1 MKAKIYIVVLA
12 AILLQMTSCVKEIVE
27 NNTIDIHT
35 LPPQEVITTS
45 FYGQLKDIDGNAI
58 AGAVITLQNAFVG
71 TVKRTTDESG
81 NFQFLDEQV
90 KGNYAN
96 LHVLAAGM
104 WDINKT
110 ILVLKEKTSRVD
122 LVCQAKTI
130 SKTFSSGD
138 SPKIL
143 LENGLEIYFS
153 AGSIGT
159 STGDE
164 YEGSINVSARSIIKG
179 QEFYEKMS
187 PGSGWG
193 LNNDNEVTRVVPMV
207 TLDLELTDEDGNALQ
222 MKEDKAAIVR
232 LPLPIGTDIDALES
246 SVMHFEESLFAWD
259 ENTNYTID
267 GDFLE
272 VEIPHFSTWSWCQ
285 IIALR
290 TSVYGVIE
298 PTMSINTF
306 DALHYVTF
314 VYEPISFKVAT
325 ATDGSFYMPFAMG
338 TLPFTMIVQNE
349 CEDVVHSQDFPAID
363 VDIEF
368 DIGTISVASE
378 ALTYSTL
385 TVDVINCDSTWVT
398 NGYATLS
405 FDGLEYKR
413 KEVIPILNGSF
424 DYSFLNCE
432 SELTGTLFMLDEDNL
447 MTTEPIEIN
456 LNNGDVAL
464 GSVILCDTFKS
475 FMEIIIDGNQIIHNH
490 KMTWGCTTNGGG
502 QQITGLKDL
511 ASFQTNGYWS
521 GPGEYIVGYGSFIDV
536 ENNLEYKVDGG
547 MTYTILEFEPN
558 EDDPTNECWRPKV
571 LIGTMSGTAQ
581 EFDYGTGAYLK
592 DVTVSG
598 EFEYL

>member
-1 MKAKIYIVVLA
+1 MKAKIYIIILA

-27 NNTIDIHT
+27 NNIIDVQT

-45 FYGQLKDIDGNAI
+45 FYGQLTDMEGNAVT
-58 AGAVITLQNAFVG
+58 GAEITLQNAFVG

-81 NFQFLDEQV
+81 NFQFLDERV

-96 LHVLAAGM
+96 LQVKAAGM

-110 ILVLKEKTSRVD
+110 VLVLKEKTSRVD
-122 LVCQAKTI
+122 IVCQPKSI
-130 SKTFSSGD
+130 SQTFSSND

-143 LENGLEIYFS
+143 LENGLEIYFTP
-153 AGSIGT
+153 GSIGT
-159 STGDE
+159 FTGDE
-164 YEGSINVSARSIIKG
+164 YEGNINIFARSIIKG

-193 LNNDNEVTRVVPMV
+193 LNEDNEVHRVVPTV
-207 TLDLELTDEDGNALQ
+207 TLEVELTDEDGNALQ
-222 MKEDKAAIVR
+222 MKEDEAAIVR
-232 LPLPIGTDIDALES
+232 LPLPAGTDVDALES
-246 SVMHFEESLFAWD
+246 SVLHFEESFFAWD

-267 GDFLE
+267 GNFIE

-290 TSVYGVIE
+290 TSVYGQID
-298 PTMSINTF
+298 PTMSGNSF

-314 VYEPISFKVAT
+314 AYEPISFQVAT

-338 TLPFTMIVQNE
+338 TLPFTMIVKNE
-349 CEDVVHSQDFPAID
+349 CEDVVHTQDFPAID

-368 DIGTISVASE
+368 DLGTIAVDSDL
-378 ALTYSTL
+378 LTYSNL
-385 TVDVINCDSTWVT
+385 SVDVINCDSTWVT

-405 FDGLEYKR
+405 FNGLVNKR
-413 KEVIPILNGSF
+413 REVIPIENGSF

-432 SELTGTLFMLDEDNL
+432 SELTGTLFILDEDNL
-447 MTTEPIEIN
+447 MTTDPIEID

-464 GSVILCDTFKS
+464 GNVILCDTFKS
-475 FMEIIIDGNQIIHNH
+475 FMEIIVDGNQIIRNH
-490 KMTWGCTTNGGG
+490 KVQWGCTSNGDGE
-502 QQITGLKDL
+502 QITGLADL
-511 ASFQTNGYWS
+511 VIFQSVGYWD
-521 GPGEYIVGYGSFIDV
+521 GPGDYVVNIGSFIDV
-536 ENNLEYKVDGG
+536 ENDFLYKVDDGI
-547 MTYTILEFEPN
+547 TLTITEFEPN
-558 EDDPTNECWRPKV
+558 EDDPDNPCWRPKV
-571 LIGTMSGTAQ
+571 LIGTLSGVAQ
-581 EFDYGTGAYLK
+581 EFDNSTNTYIK